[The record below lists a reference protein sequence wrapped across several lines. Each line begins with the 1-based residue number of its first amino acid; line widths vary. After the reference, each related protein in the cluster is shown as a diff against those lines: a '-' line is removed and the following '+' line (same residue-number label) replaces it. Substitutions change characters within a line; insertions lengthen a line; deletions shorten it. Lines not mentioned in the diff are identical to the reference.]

1 MNLNV
6 ISLSATLTL
15 TLANL
20 LTTADKVMNYTGS
33 IPPKPD
39 QSTIICH
46 DGNWEKINLSYY
58 QGHSIHKKLLPFIEK
73 MRNTALQNDI
83 DIKINSA
90 YRTCQEQGDFRASA
104 CGIGEYNLYY
114 KPINLCFPPTEPAGK
129 SLHNEGLAID
139 LACNGHAIF
148 EYSPCYI
155 WITENAAKFHI
166 RQHELEAWHWS
177 TTGK

>member
-6 ISLSATLTL
+6 ISFSATLAL

-46 DGNWEKINLSYY
+46 DNNWEVINLSEY
-58 QGHSIHKKLLPFIEK
+58 QGYRIHKKLLPLMVK
-73 MRNTALQNDI
+73 MRDTALQSGINI
-83 DIKINSA
+83 RINSA
-90 YRTCQEQGDFRASA
+90 YRTCQEQGDLRASA

-114 KPINLCFPPTEPAGK
+114 KPISLCFPPTEPAGK
-129 SLHNEGLAID
+129 SLHNEGLAVD
-139 LACNGHAIF
+139 LACNGYAIF
-148 EYSPCYI
+148 EYSPCYG
-155 WITENAAKFHI
+155 WIKEHSAKFHI